1 MNIKLKNGLWGI
13 LAIVLIVVA
22 VIWFL
27 GDDLEHIEDTN
38 GADDYALTTITDEQ
52 IVDRSVGAL
61 NVTTQNGLI
70 NDMVTV
76 SSDKFTGV
84 YEVMYNNYID
94 SSDCV
99 IQLYD
104 FTVSSGNFKMAV
116 VHDGEIVATL
126 EPDSIVEY
134 RLENISGKVSLMI
147 AGESADFSFSIAE
160 SDYEGFAH
168 D

>member
-61 NVTTQNGLI
+61 NVTTQTAL
-70 NDMVTV
+70 
-76 SSDKFTGV
+76 
-84 YEVMYNNYID
+84 
-94 SSDCV
+94 
-99 IQLYD
+99 
-104 FTVSSGNFKMAV
+104 
-116 VHDGEIVATL
+116 
-126 EPDSIVEY
+126 
-134 RLENISGKVSLMI
+134 
-147 AGESADFSFSIAE
+147 
-160 SDYEGFAH
+160 
-168 D
+168 

>member
-1 MNIKLKNGLWGI
+1 
-13 LAIVLIVVA
+13 
-22 VIWFL
+22 
-27 GDDLEHIEDTN
+27 
-38 GADDYALTTITDEQ
+38 
-52 IVDRSVGAL
+52 
-61 NVTTQNGLI
+61 
-70 NDMVTV
+70 
-76 SSDKFTGV
+76 
-84 YEVMYNNYID
+84 MYNNYID